1 MSDLT
6 HLDGTPA
13 DTAAPPAP
21 AEAPAGWTGVTDDS
35 AAQWALRTLA
45 SYHSERDRIRRNAQ
59 AEIDRIQA
67 KANADESPLNGK
79 IWWLEAELTGYLRRI
94 READPKVKTYR
105 LPGGNL
111 VHRKGRTSTVVA
123 DPAAF
128 VEWALETG
136 TVAALKM
143 TPQVS
148 ALTPAHGFARTD
160 DGVIV
165 FAKDGEIV
173 PGVSVVTGDDS
184 YTVNLETG
192 DEA

>member
-1 MSDLT
+1 VSDLT
-6 HLDGTPA
+6 HLDGT
-13 DTAAPPAP
+13 P

-59 AEIDRIQA
+59 AEVERIQT
-67 KANADESPLNGK
+67 KALADEKPIAAK
-79 IWWLEAELTGYLRRI
+79 IDWLTNELTGYHRRLLA
-94 READPKVKTYR
+94 ADPKRKTYK

-111 VHRKGRTSTVVA
+111 VHRKGRTSTVINDA
-123 DPAAF
+123 EEF
-128 VEWALETG
+128 TRWALETG
-136 TVAALKM
+136 TAAALKM

-184 YTVNLETG
+184 YTVSLETG

>member
-13 DTAAPPAP
+13 DPATPPAP
-21 AEAPAGWTGVTDDS
+21 ADAPAGWTGVTDAS

-59 AEIDRIQA
+59 AEVERIQT
-67 KANADESPLNGK
+67 KALADEKPIAAK
-79 IWWLEAELTGYLRRI
+79 IDWLTNELTGYHRRLLA
-94 READPKVKTYR
+94 ADPKRKTYR

-111 VHRKGRTSTVVA
+111 VHRKGRTSTVINDA
-123 DPAAF
+123 EEF
-128 VEWALETG
+128 TRWALETG

>member
-13 DTAAPPAP
+13 DPAAQPAP
-21 AEAPAGWTGVTDDS
+21 TDAPTGWTGVTDDS

-59 AEIDRIQA
+59 AEVERIQT
-67 KANADESPLNGK
+67 KALADEKPIAAK
-79 IWWLEAELTGYLRRI
+79 IEWLTNELTGYHRRLLA
-94 READPKVKTYR
+94 ADPKLKTYK

-111 VHRKGRTSTVVA
+111 VHRKGRTSTVVNDA
-123 DPAAF
+123 EEF
-128 VEWALETG
+128 TRWALETG

-184 YTVNLETG
+184 YTVSLPTG
-192 DEA
+192 GEA

>member
-6 HLDGTPA
+6 RLDGTPA
-13 DTAAPPAP
+13 DPATPPAP

-59 AEIDRIQA
+59 AEVERIQT
-67 KANADESPLNGK
+67 KALADEKPITAK
-79 IWWLEAELTGYLRRI
+79 IDWLTNELTGYHRRLLA
-94 READPKVKTYR
+94 ADPKRKTYK

-111 VHRKGRTSTVVA
+111 VHRKGRTSTVVS
-123 DPAAF
+123 DPVAF
-128 VEWALETG
+128 ISWALDSDLEG
-136 TVAALKM
+136 VIKVA
-143 TPQVS
+143 PQVS

-160 DGVIV
+160 DGTIV
-165 FAKDGEIV
+165 SASDGEVV

>member
-1 MSDLT
+1 MSELT

-13 DTAAPPAP
+13 DTPGGW
-21 AEAPAGWTGVTDDS
+21 AGITDDS
-35 AAQWALRTLA
+35 LAQWALNKLA
-45 SYHSERDRIRRNAQ
+45 ADKTELARLRRNAQ

-67 KANADESPLNGK
+67 KAADDERPVQDK
-79 IWWLEAELTGYLRRI
+79 IDHWQNELTGYFRRL
-94 READPKVKTYR
+94 READPKLKTYK
-105 LPGGNL
+105 LPGGNR
-111 VHRKGRTSTVVA
+111 VHRKGRTSTVVNDA
-123 DPAAF
+123 EEF
-128 VEWALETG
+128 TRWALETG

>member
-6 HLDGTPA
+6 RLDGTPA
-13 DTAAPPAP
+13 DPATPPAP

-59 AEIDRIQA
+59 AEVERIQT
-67 KANADESPLNGK
+67 KALADEKPIAAK
-79 IWWLEAELTGYLRRI
+79 IDWLTNELTGYHRRLLA
-94 READPKVKTYR
+94 ADPKRKTYK

-128 VEWALETG
+128 TEWATTNGMLG
-136 TVAALKM
+136 VLKM

-160 DGVIV
+160 DGTIV
-165 FAKDGEIV
+165 TASDGEVV